1 MERHLHSVNR
11 QEVAQTTTLRHV
23 AGELY
28 DTNAVDYFLH
38 QRMAQLALFI
48 SAATVYEID
57 EEQGVA
63 RTLNDLT
70 GGFIAYY
77 DELHELPVVRTA
89 KNGALGVVED
99 NRVVACFTPK
109 NVAID
114 RAKRLRR
121 GEAIVGV
128 LPPQIGIDLDQRI
141 EIGSFGGSLQVVR
154 PSFRV
159 IR

>member
-1 MERHLHSVNR
+1 MERHLHSVQR
-11 QEVAQTTTLRHV
+11 KEVAQMTTLRHV

-28 DTNAVDYFLH
+28 DANAVDYFLQ
-38 QRMAQLALFI
+38 QRMAKLALFI
-48 SAATVYEID
+48 SAAMVYEID
-57 EEQGVA
+57 EDQVVA
-63 RTLNDLT
+63 RTLSDLT

-77 DELHELPVVRTA
+77 DELQELPVIRTVSG
-89 KNGALGVVED
+89 GALGVVED
-99 NRVVACFTPK
+99 SRIVACFTPK

-114 RAKRLRR
+114 HDKRLRR
-121 GEAIVGV
+121 GETIVGV
-128 LPPQIGIDLDQRI
+128 LPPRIGIDLDQEI